1 MHRKSLIAEE
11 IQLTIVCFHAV
22 CFIPW
27 RISYYNCWAV
37 VITTKWRN
45 VDDIFQWM
53 LKGLASSV
61 TEAHVS
67 FQGIRVHM
75 ENNQDEWKAVFEDAE
90 PQSAK
95 FPAPWSKKLSQF
107 QDLLVLRCI
116 RPDKLVPAVQNFVQS
131 TNILLCV
138 LSLNECWMIESL
150 IWSQVFYCSW
160 NKLAFQ
166 FMRSY
171 F

>member
-1 MHRKSLIAEE
+1 
-11 IQLTIVCFHAV
+11 
-22 CFIPW
+22 
-27 RISYYNCWAV
+27 
-37 VITTKWRN
+37 
-45 VDDIFQWM
+45 M

-138 LSLNECWMIESL
+138 LSLNEC
-150 IWSQVFYCSW
+150 
-160 NKLAFQ
+160 
-166 FMRSY
+166 
-171 F
+171 